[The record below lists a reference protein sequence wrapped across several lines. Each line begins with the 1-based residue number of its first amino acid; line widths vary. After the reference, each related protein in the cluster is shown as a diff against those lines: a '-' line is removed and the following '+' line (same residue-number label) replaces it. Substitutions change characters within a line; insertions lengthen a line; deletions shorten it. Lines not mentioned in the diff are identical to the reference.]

1 MKKILSIFG
10 LWVAA
15 AVSAQGNLTAT
26 ENYIYSKTCLNGD
39 CTKVSENVQYFDS
52 FGRTFQAVSI
62 KASPTGKDMV
72 QHIPYDSHG
81 RTVDSWYPVPMS
93 TLNGAVQDTAAVKTN
108 AVTVYGDNR
117 PFSHS
122 VLENSPLSRVLGNI
136 APGQDWQSH
145 PSTLQYNTNTAGEV
159 KKYTVSSS
167 WLEGRTEAEL
177 SENGTYAGGILIKNT
192 VTDEDQNTSVQYKNK
207 EGQVILTRKG
217 VGTALVTDTYYVY
230 NEYSQL
236 VYVIPPMAV
245 NTVLSETVLNNLCY
259 QYRYDGWNR
268 MVEKKLPGKGWE
280 YIVYDKQNRP
290 VLSQDAVLRTT
301 NNSFGTRGWM
311 FTKYDQY
318 GRAVYTG
325 FFANTATRQT
335 MQNAL
340 SNMSANAGNNEKRT
354 ATPIIQNGTEIYYTK
369 EAFPTGSMTILS
381 VNYYD
386 TYPSL
391 PAEVSIPDYIINQ
404 EQKVLNNAA
413 GAVVTTQGLATASYV
428 KNIEDNGWTKTFLWY
443 DNQARPVGTHSIN
456 HLGGYTKTSSEIDF
470 AGLVKR
476 TIMQHKRLAADTEKL
491 ITQTYDYDNQGR
503 LLVQKHQIDAQPEEI
518 LTRNEYNE
526 LSQLKTKKVGGTVI
540 SQPLQTL
547 DYSYN
552 MRGWLTAV
560 NDPDNLGTDLFAYR
574 VKYNTVEG
582 LQTPN
587 TDYPGLKVKPKYNGS
602 IVEVDWKTSTQE
614 NEPLKRYG
622 YSYDALNRLSA
633 GFYQK
638 AGSETGKEYFE
649 IADYDLNGNML
660 HLKRSEGMLA
670 GASIATVIDNLKYDY
685 TGNRLTKVT
694 DEQQN
699 PSGYPFLAVPN
710 TITYDDN
717 GNMKSHL
724 DKGISSIQYNYLNL
738 PKQITE
744 NAQVTNYVY
753 RADGAKVKKL
763 FGDIETNYLDG
774 FQYKS
779 TKPSEA
785 NSGGGLV
792 VIDPNEVAV
801 MKLRII
807 PTSEGY
813 FDVLTN
819 QYIYNYTDHLGNVR
833 LSYSDTN
840 KDGFIQPRQYLVS
853 QCSGNWNPPFEFPI
867 CTDYWK
873 PGEIVEVNNY
883 YPFGLM
889 HNYTATTQNAYQ
901 YKYNGKELQET
912 GMYDYGARFYMPDI
926 GRWGVVDPMAEDMRR
941 HSPYN
946 YAFNNPINFVDPDGM
961 KPGQIGVFNSTGHW
975 DFDPNST
982 IMGSDF
988 FGGSQYSPAMYV
1000 TNSFAMSFMYDGS
1013 GGNGNSRASNIILNF
1028 IRGDKLGNF
1037 VNSEFEQNGWHI
1049 IDAISLPGALKALKL
1064 YLGDNQADNIYINAH
1079 GFFSKRY
1086 LFDKEGKPIPDSESD
1101 TGFKMTWDTGFH
1113 TDKDEILGTNIQQYI
1128 SDKSKLSS
1136 DKLNSIES
1144 FIAIAN
1150 YVKNG
1155 KNLIMGTCYS
1165 ANDELFGTGLS
1176 SLVKSRDIFAN
1187 RDFSSNYFVRDK
1199 GIIPFNNFINYNQT
1213 SKDEYKNGW
1222 VWYRDG
1228 AAIQTNFNIIMTKH
1242 GVKTI
1247 K

>member
-52 FGRTFQAVSI
+52 FGRPFQAVSI

-145 PSTLQYNTNTAGEV
+145 PSTVQYNTNTTGEV
-159 KKYTVSSS
+159 KKYTVISS
-167 WLEGRTEAEL
+167 WLEGRTEAVP

-207 EGQVILTRKG
+207 EGQVVLTRKG

-245 NTVLSETVLNNLCY
+245 NTVLSETVLDNLCY

-268 MVEKKLPGKGWE
+268 MIEKKLPGKGWE

-340 SNMSANAGNNEKRT
+340 DNMSANAGNNEKRST
-354 ATPIIQNGTEIYYTK
+354 TPIIQNGTEIYYTK

-386 TYPSL
+386 TYPPL
-391 PAEVSIPDYIINQ
+391 PADVNIPDYIINQ
-404 EQKVLNNAA
+404 DQKVLNNAA
-413 GAVVTTQGLATASYV
+413 GAVVTTQGMATASYV

-443 DNQARPVGTHSIN
+443 DNQARPVGSHSIN

-470 AGLVKR
+470 AGFVKR
-476 TIMQHKRLAADTEKL
+476 SIVQHKRLAADTEKL
-491 ITQTYDYDNQGR
+491 ITQTFDYDDQGR
-503 LLVQKHQIDAQPEEI
+503 LLVQKHQIDTQPEEI

-526 LSQLKTKKVGGTVI
+526 LSQLKTKKVGGTTI
-540 SQPLQTL
+540 NLPLQTV

-587 TDYPGLKVKPKYNGS
+587 IDYPGLMVKPKYNGS

-638 AGSETGKEYFE
+638 AGNETGKEYFE
-649 IADYDLNGNML
+649 IADYDLNGNMM

-694 DEQQN
+694 EEQQN

-717 GNMKSHL
+717 GNMKTHM

-753 RADGAKVKKL
+753 RADGVKVKKL

-785 NSGGGLV
+785 SSGGGLV

-807 PTSEGY
+807 PTSDGY

-833 LSYSDTN
+833 LSYSDSN
-840 KDGFIQPRQYLVS
+840 KDGIIQPRQYFS
-853 QCSGNWNPPFEFPI
+853 QQCDEPWNPFFPPNCI
-867 CTDYWK
+867 SIWK

-912 GMYDYGARFYMPDI
+912 GMYDYGARMYMPEI
-926 GRWGVVDPMAEDMRR
+926 GRWGVVDPMAEVMRR
-941 HSPYN
+941 YSPYN
-946 YAFNNPINFVDPDGM
+946 YAFDNPVNFIDPDGNAPYNP
-961 KPGQIGVFNSTGHW
+961 KDFYGSNSAFND
-975 DFDPNST
+975 DFDPNTT
-982 IMGSDF
+982 IYGNGS
-988 FGGSQYSPAMYV
+988 FGGYKYYEMG
-1000 TNSFAMSFMYDGS
+1000 FMYDGA
-1013 GGNGNSRASNIILNF
+1013 GGNGADTYKGQEAYDVLQNFLNPASSGNSLSPWMQNYIDGNDFTDVGAKDCCPDLPKSNKEITPFGLGVEWLSGTGARSRNFTNGDLMTEMLKKHSNVENAREQILYNVLHGQKLEGTQSYRLGGIKGVGLYIKDYSTLLTGGLTGNLAVTFLGSYDLNWSATPNYRNHTISVEFVVKNSSTMQSASRPPVLGYLPIWQNTAGKAINEKFEKGWGSKTTQTII
-1028 IRGDKLGNF
+1028 
-1037 VNSEFEQNGWHI
+1037 W
-1049 IDAISLPGALKALKL
+1049 
-1064 YLGDNQADNIYINAH
+1064 
-1079 GFFSKRY
+1079 
-1086 LFDKEGKPIPDSESD
+1086 
-1101 TGFKMTWDTGFH
+1101 T
-1113 TDKDEILGTNIQQYI
+1113 EIL
-1128 SDKSKLSS
+1128 KMK
-1136 DKLNSIES
+1136 K
-1144 FIAIAN
+1144 
-1150 YVKNG
+1150 
-1155 KNLIMGTCYS
+1155 
-1165 ANDELFGTGLS
+1165 
-1176 SLVKSRDIFAN
+1176 
-1187 RDFSSNYFVRDK
+1187 
-1199 GIIPFNNFINYNQT
+1199 
-1213 SKDEYKNGW
+1213 W
-1222 VWYRDG
+1222 
-1228 AAIQTNFNIIMTKH
+1228 
-1242 GVKTI
+1242 
-1247 K
+1247 